1 MPQNKVAQHPGVQ
14 VRRVQVHDCREAG
27 QESVVQET
35 RYWVLSG
42 EEAGRDTR
50 GEDQTF
56 GSERTEF
63 WGFHQLYGGGS
74 YRIRDLE
81 VIPVLL

>member
-1 MPQNKVAQHPGVQ
+1 
-14 VRRVQVHDCREAG
+14 
-27 QESVVQET
+27 
-35 RYWVLSG
+35 VLSG

-63 WGFHQLYGGGS
+63 
-74 YRIRDLE
+74 
-81 VIPVLL
+81 